1 MGMTWS
7 DEKEQICIENK
18 KMKKWKTS
26 PPKKIVSL
34 GGDVFRY
41 AKYFTISIICY
52 FPWAKCFFLKSEIF
66 LIFSI
71 NLLRINHF
79 LTDFAEIFTAT
90 SLGIQLST
98 PGVMLPLKWFFTL
111 KKKFSLNTPNFG
123 KIVVI
128 PFLKVFGM
136 NLAVFMPQTFRKKS
150 GTLLSNH
157 KTNSSFHSFKDEA

>member
-41 AKYFTISIICY
+41 AKYFTICIICT
-52 FPWAKCFFLKSEIF
+52 FPWAKCFFLKSEFSSFSQSICYKSIIF
-66 LIFSI
+66 WPILLKFLLQPPLVFSSAHQEWCCPW
-71 NLLRINHF
+71 N
-79 LTDFAEIFTAT
+79 DF
-90 SLGIQLST
+90 SPS
-98 PGVMLPLKWFFTL
+98 
-111 KKKFSLNTPNFG
+111 KKNFSLNTPNFC

-128 PFLKVFGM
+128 PFLKVFGINM
-136 NLAVFMPQTFRKKS
+136 AVFMPQTFRKKS

-157 KTNSSFHSFKDEA
+157 KTNSGFQ